1 MGRENMRILVVD
13 DERNY
18 CEVLS
23 MILSAKGYA
32 VDTAGNGQEALEQM
46 EKTAYDVVVSD
57 LKMPVMDGFALL
69 QEIRRRDYD
78 TEVVILTAFGTI
90 EKAVETMKAGAYTYV
105 TKGNDPEEL
114 LIEIEKIG
122 EMRRISRENRML
134 RERIVGDYMMES
146 RNDRFNQMMKLAER
160 AAASD
165 SNILILGESGSGK
178 EVLAS
183 FIHGRSSRAR
193 ENFMELN
200 CQSISESILE
210 SELFG
215 HEKGAFTGADKR
227 RIGYFESSDGGTLF
241 LDEIGGISLNL
252 QSKLLRAI
260 ENKKIYRLGSSNQI
274 SVDFRLI
281 TATNRDLKADME
293 SGQFREDLFYRI
305 STIVLEIP
313 PLRERKEDLPLFID
327 YFIGK
332 FAREMKK
339 ERIEVDPV
347 VREVLESYDY
357 PGNIRELKNIIERL
371 LVLSDR
377 GEIRPEYLPM
387 DMTAGLREGAG
398 GAGAGGVAGF
408 GAGKGRSDGPGGA
421 GAGSSAGS
429 GAGRIEFSGS
439 LRQYRSLAEREYI
452 RQLLQEHPD
461 DMNRVAEILSIS
473 RRQLFNKM
481 VEYGL
486 K

>member
-1 MGRENMRILVVD
+1 MPREYMKILVVD
-13 DERNY
+13 DEQNY
-18 CEVLS
+18 RDVLK
-23 MILSAKGYA
+23 MILTAKGYT
-32 VDTAGNGQEALEQM
+32 VDTAGNGREALEHL
-46 EKTAYDVVVSD
+46 EKESFDVVVSD
-57 LKMPVMDGFALL
+57 LKMPELDGFGLL
-69 QEIRRRDYD
+69 KEIRRLEYD
-78 TEVVILTAFGTI
+78 TEVIILTAFGTI

-114 LIEIEKIG
+114 LIEIGKIG
-122 EMRRISRENRML
+122 EMRRISRNNRLL
-134 RERIVGDYMMES
+134 REKMGGAYMMES
-146 RNDRFNQMMKLAER
+146 RNDRFNQMMKLAQR
-160 AAASD
+160 AAESD

-227 RIGYFESSDGGTLF
+227 RIGYFESAHGGTLF

-281 TATNRDLKADME
+281 TATNRDLKSDME
-293 SGQFREDLFYRI
+293 AGLFRSDLFYRI

-313 PLRERKEDLPLFID
+313 PLRERKEDIPLFID
-327 YFIGK
+327 YFVSK
-332 FAREMKK
+332 YASEMKK
-339 ERIEVDPV
+339 EQVSIDPD
-347 VREVLESYDY
+347 VREVLENYDY
-357 PGNIRELKNIIERL
+357 PGNIREMKNLIERL

-377 GEIRPEYLPM
+377 GEIRAEYLPM
-387 DMTAGLREGAG
+387 DLSSKMAERRG
-398 GAGAGGVAGF
+398 
-408 GAGKGRSDGPGGA
+408 
-421 GAGSSAGS
+421 GAGSSGKGWSDHADGTKLDFAGS
-429 GAGRIEFSGS
+429 LKE
-439 LRQYRSLAEREYI
+439 YRSQAEKVYI
-452 RQLLQEHPD
+452 EDLLQRYPN